1 MVDEGA
7 GSKAIETEVVVV
19 GGGPTGLMLA
29 CELAQAGVDTLVLEQ
44 LTRRVEQVKGGG
56 IQPRTA
62 ELLEMRGLLEPL
74 EKRAPARGTVGG
86 HFATLP
92 VPLDCSPWN
101 TRHPCPIGLP
111 QWEIEEVLEER
122 ATALGA
128 RMLRGAAVTALAQD
142 ADGVTAE
149 TADGRRVR
157 AGWLVACDGGHST
170 VRRLVG
176 ASFPGRPGT
185 RPGVLADVRL
195 SSVSDLVPREIG
207 HMSTMTR
214 QAGGYWAM
222 TVPMR
227 AGWYRFTFGPV
238 GEGAVDR
245 DTPVSREEIATAL
258 EALYRPETVLAEVNN
273 SSRFTDATRQVEQYR
288 QGRVLFAG
296 DAAHIHPPLGGQGLN
311 LGIQD
316 AFNLGW
322 KLAAAV
328 QGRAPEGLLD
338 SYHTER
344 HPVAAQVLHHTSAQ
358 RVLADPNPSED
369 VAALRDIVVDLLRL
383 PDTNRHLAGLV
394 SGLALAYP
402 PAGDAGD
409 SGSSGSHPLT
419 GQRVPDVEL
428 INADGDR
435 PVRLSALF
443 REGNSVLLDLA
454 GDLPQGLPLPERVDA
469 VRAGYA
475 LGAEPLGADVLLI
488 RPDGYVCWTAT
499 GPAAPD
505 ALLAAIARHLVRPG
519 TAWRSFS
526 PDVSSWD

>member
-1 MVDEGA
+1 MERA
-7 GSKAIETEVVVV
+7 AETLVEAEVVVV

-44 LTRRVEQVKGGG
+44 LAQRVEQVKGGG
-56 IQPRTA
+56 VQPRTA

-74 EKRAPARGTVGG
+74 EERAPAHGAVGG

-92 VPLDCSPWN
+92 VPLNCSSWR
-101 TRHPCPIGLP
+101 TRHPYPLGLP

-128 RMLRGAAVTALAQD
+128 RVLRGVPVTAVTQD
-142 ADGVTAE
+142 ADGVTVR
-149 TADGRRVR
+149 TADERQVR

-176 ASFPGRPGT
+176 MPFPGRPGT

-195 SSVSDLVPREIG
+195 SSVSELVPREVG
-207 HMSTMTR
+207 QMHTMMR

-222 TVPMR
+222 TVPMGADR
-227 AGWYRFTFGPV
+227 YRFTFGPV

-245 DTPVSREEIATAL
+245 DTAVSREEIAMAL
-258 EALYRPETVLAEVNN
+258 EALYGPETVLAEVKN

-322 KLAAAV
+322 KLAATV
-328 QGRAPEGLLD
+328 QDRAPEGLLD

-358 RVLADPNPSED
+358 RVLADPNASED

-402 PAGDAGD
+402 FLGDADD
-409 SGSSGSHPLT
+409 SGRHPLT
-419 GQRVPDVEL
+419 GRRVPDVEL
-428 INADGDR
+428 VTADGDR
-435 PVRLSALF
+435 PVRLPALF
-443 REGNSVLLDLA
+443 LEGHAVLLDLA
-454 GDLPQGLPLPERVDA
+454 GAVPRGLRLPERVDTA
-469 VRAGYA
+469 RARYA
-475 LGAEPLGADVLLI
+475 PGAEPLGADVLLI
-488 RPDGYVCWTAT
+488 RPDGYVCWAAT
-499 GPAAPD
+499 GPVDPEAV
-505 ALLAAIARHLVRPG
+505 LAAIARHLVRLDTVEVREGVPG
-519 TAWRSFS
+519 
-526 PDVSSWD
+526 

>member
-1 MVDEGA
+1 MVDEVTGIE
-7 GSKAIETEVVVV
+7 AIEAEVVVV
-19 GGGPTGLMLA
+19 GAGPTGLMLA

-44 LTRRVEQVKGGG
+44 LAQRVEQVKGGG

-74 EKRAPARGTVGG
+74 EKRAPVRGAVGG

-101 TRHPCPIGLP
+101 TRHPYPIGLA

-128 RMLRGAAVTALAQD
+128 RILRGAAVTAVTQD

-149 TADGRRVR
+149 TVDDRRVR

-195 SSVSDLVPREIG
+195 SSVSELVPREIG
-207 HMSTMTR
+207 HMNTMMR

-245 DTPVSREEIATAL
+245 NTPVSREEIATAL
-258 EALYRPETVLAEVNN
+258 EALYGPETVLAEVKN

-311 LGIQD
+311 LGVQD

-322 KLAAAV
+322 KLAATV

-402 PAGDAGD
+402 LLGD
-409 SGSSGSHPLT
+409 SGDSDGSDGSDGDGSGSHPLT

-428 INADGDR
+428 ITADGDL

-443 REGNSVLLDLA
+443 REGHAVLLDLA
-454 GDLPQGLPLPERVDA
+454 GDLPQGLRLPERVDA

-488 RPDGYVCWTAT
+488 RPDGYVCWAAT
-499 GPAAPD
+499 GPADPD
-505 ALLAAIARHLVRPG
+505 ALLAAIARHLVRPD
-519 TAWRSFS
+519 AA
-526 PDVSSWD
+526 